1 MRYART
7 YYAKPV
13 GGIDFNE
20 DDPPTYLDFAYLALT
35 IGMTFQV
42 SDTNLMTKNIRRIAL
57 SHALLSYLYG
67 AVIVAL
73 VINVV
78 SSLLH

>member
-1 MRYART
+1 
-7 YYAKPV
+7 
-13 GGIDFNE
+13 
-20 DDPPTYLDFAYLALT
+20 LT
-35 IGMTFQV
+35 
-42 SDTNLMTKNIRRIAL
+42 TKNVRRIAL